1 MRVKGKVETISTANR
16 RGLLYA
22 SPGEGARTLL
32 VTCCGDEL
40 ADMLPDMAATLE
52 PMVSKAISP
61 FALASIPDID
71 WDRDYTP
78 WPSIELQGRD
88 MAGGADRFIA
98 ETQAPLLESAEI
110 ALGNVERAGVIG
122 YSLGGLFALYAA
134 SLADA
139 PFECAASVSGALW
152 YERFVDYAASAP
164 FPRLKRAY
172 VSLGRKEAKVNRG
185 PMARNAEAIEAIYAL
200 LAARLGGDNAAFE
213 WNNGNHFFEVPQRVA
228 KAIAYLCKL
237 N

>member
-1 MRVKGKVETISTANR
+1 MKGKVETISTANR

-40 ADMLPDMAATLE
+40 ADMLPDMAAMLE
-52 PMVSKAISP
+52 PMVGKTISP

-88 MAGGADRFIA
+88 MAGGADRLIA
-98 ETQAPLLESAEI
+98 ETQAPLLACAEI
-110 ALGNVERAGVIG
+110 ALGNVERAGIIG

-200 LAARLGGDNAAFE
+200 LAARLGEDNAAFE

-228 KAIAYLCKL
+228 KAIVYLCKL